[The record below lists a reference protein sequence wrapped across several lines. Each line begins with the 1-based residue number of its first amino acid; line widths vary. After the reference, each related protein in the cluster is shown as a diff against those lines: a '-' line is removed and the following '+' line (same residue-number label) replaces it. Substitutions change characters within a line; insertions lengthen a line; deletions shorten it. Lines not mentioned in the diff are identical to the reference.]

1 MSLQQESLLNEDVDV
16 QIFECVALMSSST
29 RKNLTDIQN
38 EIRSVCGITIVDSEP
53 TETLSLYKQRTR
65 LKIKFI
71 SLQPTVRESIKEM
84 INSVRKVDGVYSFQ
98 VRKIRKVAAEA

>member
-16 QIFECVALMSSST
+16 QIFECVALMNSST

-71 SLQPTVRESIKEM
+71 SLQPTLRESVKE
-84 INSVRKVDGVYSFQ
+84 IVDNARRIDGVYSFQ
-98 VRKIRKVAAEA
+98 VRKIRKITAEV